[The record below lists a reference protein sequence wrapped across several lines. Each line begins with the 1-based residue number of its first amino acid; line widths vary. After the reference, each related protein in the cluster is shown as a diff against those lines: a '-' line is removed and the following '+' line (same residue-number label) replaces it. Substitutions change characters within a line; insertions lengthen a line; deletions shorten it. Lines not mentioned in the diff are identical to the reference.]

1 MSTVVW
7 DVDKGCVLPSINHDA
22 IICGHFK
29 MLGKIIVRSILEVL
43 EGLGFPFF
51 PPPIY
56 YYLVHDTIESVI
68 PYLDIKFLPARQRA
82 IVDQVR

>member
-1 MSTVVW
+1 
-7 DVDKGCVLPSINHDA
+7 
-22 IICGHFK
+22 
-29 MLGKIIVRSILEVL
+29 MLGKIILHSILL
-43 EGLGFPFF
+43 EGPGFPFF

-56 YYLVHDTIESVI
+56 YYLVRGTIESVI